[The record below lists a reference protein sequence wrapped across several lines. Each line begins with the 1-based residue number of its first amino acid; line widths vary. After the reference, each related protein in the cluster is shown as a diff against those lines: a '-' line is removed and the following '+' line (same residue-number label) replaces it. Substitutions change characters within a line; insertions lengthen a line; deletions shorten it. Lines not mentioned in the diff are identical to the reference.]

1 MYGVYG
7 YMYGINRKAETRRS
21 EENEKTK
28 KMKKMKRE
36 KKTKKR
42 KGKKKRKR
50 ASSLHGWQRRL
61 PASLREVGLR
71 CTAGDAGY
79 RRRLARLDFALLAA
93 LRSLYLHL
101 WHVPGMRPSAI
112 HLLHAAAMSR
122 MLFSR
127 VSSFCTRPL
136 REVCGGL
143 TIRERASWL
152 LPSVSSR
159 LSSPASMLRPC
170 APRRKN
176 FVVQMNSL
184 HALNQRRPPRRQ
196 QPLPQRPSRSR
207 QPARSYTWYTRS
219 RSRWRKETSKALISA
234 SSSI

>member
-93 LRSLYLHL
+93 PRSLDLHL

-127 VSSFCTRPL
+127 VSSLCTRPL

-176 FVVQMNSL
+176 F
-184 HALNQRRPPRRQ
+184 RRSNEF
-196 QPLPQRPSRSR
+196 PSRAES
-207 QPARSYTWYTRS
+207 
-219 RSRWRKETSKALISA
+219 ETTAAATAAA
-234 SSSI
+234 SSTPLAFASTSALVHLVHTLALAMAQGDVESPHQRIK